1 MTTSRGHRR
10 PGAMTSDVATVL
22 AERGQRYGEFAGH
35 ASLTQALKAAMA
47 SHPRYD
53 GLTPSMREALEMVQ
67 HKIGRIINGDPNYL
81 DSWVDM
87 IGYTQLVLD
96 ELRQAGHE

>member
-47 SHPRYD
+47 SGEID
-53 GLTPSMREALEMVQ
+53 LQTLCQEAAAAQ
-67 HKIGRIINGDPNYL
+67 KGAR
-81 DSWVDM
+81 
-87 IGYTQLVLD
+87 
-96 ELRQAGHE
+96 